1 MSSQI
6 IFETDPLNNSY
17 FAFGGQVQSI
27 TMNVSQWMQMR
38 EEIFHMTLF
47 YMQIALIA
55 GLIMGIVIGWSW
67 KEYYLKKERE
77 SNGGKP
83 E

>member
-6 IFETDPLNNSY
+6 IFESDPLNNSY
-17 FAFGGQVQSI
+17 FAFGGQAQNI
-27 TMNVSQWMQMR
+27 TMNVSRWMQMR
-38 EEIFHMTLF
+38 QDIFHMTLF

-67 KEYYLKKERE
+67 KEYYLNKEKRD
-77 SNGGKP
+77 GGNK